1 MRRYNHINQRRA
13 GDVTHDVPVSFAT
26 RLMTALTVECCLQYP
41 DPHIPCP
48 FFGSEL
54 RLTWVSVVKSAEQ
67 MAGLTHG
74 QHTNT

>member
-1 MRRYNHINQRRA
+1 MRRYNHINHRRG

-26 RLMTALTVECCLQYP
+26 RLMTALTVECCLQHT
-41 DPHIPCP
+41 DPRIRC
-48 FFGSEL
+48 EL

-67 MAGLTHG
+67 MAGLTHV